1 MDNNSDDLVFFE
13 DNEILTKEASSEP
26 WKVMI
31 VDDEEAIHNVTLL
44 ALDGIKFDGKPIKF
58 LSCFS
63 GAEAKKA
70 IQEHSDTAVILLDV
84 VMESDTA
91 GLDVV
96 KYIREELKNNLVR
109 IVLRTGQPGQAP
121 ERKIIVDYDIND
133 YKEKTE
139 LTSSKLFTMMYSS
152 LRAYRD
158 INTIEISRL
167 GLKHIIDASRD
178 IFRLSSLERF
188 ATGVLEQLT
197 AFIQANP
204 GAIYAKKEPVNGLA
218 AIYQNQDWKV
228 ISGTGKYTNQ
238 FYSSLESVVA
248 EPTLLKLKKAQET
261 KQNLFEENLLVA
273 YFEDRL
279 GHKNALIFEGVN
291 KISNLEKDLIN
302 LFTKNISISLENI
315 HLSADLDE
323 TQREIIYLLGG
334 AVESRSNETGNHV
347 KRVAKISELLA
358 LKYGLSAEE
367 AEIIKLASPLHDL
380 GKIAIPDAVLNKPG
394 KHTEEESIIMKSHAE
409 IGYNMLKSSQRR
421 VLKAASVIALEHH
434 EHWDGTGYPNGKV
447 GEEIHIYGRITA
459 VADVFDAL
467 LAKRC
472 YKEPWPLEKVISLL
486 QQEQGKHF
494 EPKLVQL
501 VLENID
507 EILKIQRIHAD
518 LF

>member
-1 MDNNSDDLVFFE
+1 M
-13 DNEILTKEASSEP
+13 
-26 WKVMI
+26 
-31 VDDEEAIHNVTLL
+31 HL
-44 ALDGIKFDGKPIKF
+44 A
-58 LSCFS
+58 
-63 GAEAKKA
+63 
-70 IQEHSDTAVILLDV
+70 
-84 VMESDTA
+84 
-91 GLDVV
+91 
-96 KYIREELKNNLVR
+96 
-109 IVLRTGQPGQAP
+109 
-121 ERKIIVDYDIND
+121 
-133 YKEKTE
+133 
-139 LTSSKLFTMMYSS
+139 
-152 LRAYRD
+152 
-158 INTIEISRL
+158 EISLPLQR
-167 GLKHIIDASRD
+167 
-178 IFRLSSLERF
+178 
-188 ATGVLEQLT
+188 
-197 AFIQANP
+197 
-204 GAIYAKKEPVNGLA
+204 
-218 AIYQNQDWKV
+218 
-228 ISGTGKYTNQ
+228 IS
-238 FYSSLESVVA
+238 
-248 EPTLLKLKKAQET
+248 P
-261 KQNLFEENLLVA
+261 
-273 YFEDRL
+273 
-279 GHKNALIFEGVN
+279 
-291 KISNLEKDLIN
+291 
-302 LFTKNISISLENI
+302 
-315 HLSADLDE
+315 
-323 TQREIIYLLGG
+323 IIYLLGG

-459 VADVFDAL
+459 IADVFDAL

-501 VLENID
+501 ILENID